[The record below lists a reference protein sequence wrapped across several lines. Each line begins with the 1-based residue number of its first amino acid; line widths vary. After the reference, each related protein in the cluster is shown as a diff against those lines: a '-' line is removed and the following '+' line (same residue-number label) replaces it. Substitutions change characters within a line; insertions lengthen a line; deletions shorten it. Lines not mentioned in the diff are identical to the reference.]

1 MKVMKLQRIEL
12 KFVDRSIRDIESD
25 LRQNKQIFD
34 AIPESVTG
42 VAFGDF
48 VKFGG
53 AFL

>member
-1 MKVMKLQRIEL
+1 MKLQRIDL
-12 KFVDRSIRDIESD
+12 KFVDRSIRDIGVD

-34 AIPESVTG
+34 ATPESVTG
-42 VAFGDF
+42 VAF

>member
-25 LRQNKQIFD
+25 LHQNKQIFD
-34 AIPESVTG
+34 APPETVT
-42 VAFGDF
+42 VDFGDF